1 MCGTV
6 GNPQLLSKDD
16 ATSSHQWGLFASNN
30 LFSRAVTTISYKSV
44 QSIWYC
50 STNRDGHYHENWQLF
65 GNGGHL
71 RGFNK
76 NERLL
81 TCDKWIEKSRY
92 LSRGRLTNDQAK
104 NFWHNVMK
112 TLSKLA
118 SCSWMKAKEQINVVS
133 NLQAES
139 FPDVA
144 TESRNFRKKKLRFFL
159 PLLLFTKTEIVYLRI
174 RNLKV

>member
-1 MCGTV
+1 MCGRV

-71 RGFNK
+71 RGLNK

-81 TCDKWIEKSRY
+81 THTCPAAVE
-92 LSRGRLTNDQAK
+92 LSRKIYFHPPKKFPKYFPSPFGPLSTTIFSTPLL
-104 NFWHNVMK
+104 NFWAH
-112 TLSKLA
+112 
-118 SCSWMKAKEQINVVS
+118 
-133 NLQAES
+133 
-139 FPDVA
+139 FP
-144 TESRNFRKKKLRFFL
+144 FFL
-159 PLLLFTKTEIVYLRI
+159 PLKKFLHEKP
-174 RNLKV
+174 